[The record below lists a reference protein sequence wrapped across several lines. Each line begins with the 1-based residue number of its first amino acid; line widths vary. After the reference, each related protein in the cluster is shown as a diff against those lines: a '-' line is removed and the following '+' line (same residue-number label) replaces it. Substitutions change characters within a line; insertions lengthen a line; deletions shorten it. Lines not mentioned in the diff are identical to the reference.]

1 MNAKKTDPA
10 SEEKPRIVKK
20 VKSSVKKQFPVKF
33 DKEGF
38 LLAWGVGIVVAGIG
52 IMIIWATKTAPPGP
66 SNSTAYS
73 VSQRLVRL
81 MPESTKEILAFILG
95 GLFVLFGLFCLLL
108 GLRIIIQYFIDKLK
122 S

>member
-1 MNAKKTDPA
+1 MNAKKTNPA
-10 SEEKPRIVKK
+10 LEVKSKIVKK
-20 VKSSVKKQFPVKF
+20 GKSTVKKQFPVKF

-38 LLAWGVGIVVAGIG
+38 FLAWGIGIVVAGVG
-52 IMIIWATKTAPPGP
+52 ILIIWATKTAPPGP

-95 GLFVLFGLFCLLL
+95 GLFVLFGAFCLLM
-108 GLRIIIQYFIDKLK
+108 GLRIIIQYFIDKFK
-122 S
+122 N

>member
-1 MNAKKTDPA
+1 MKEKMMDPA
-10 SEEKPRIVKK
+10 SGEKSQVVKK
-20 VKSSVKKQFPVKF
+20 SKIQAKKGYPVKF

-38 LLAWGVGIVVAGIG
+38 FLAWGIGIVVAGIG
-52 IMIIWATKTAPPGP
+52 ILIIWATKTAPPGP

-95 GLFVLFGLFCLLL
+95 GLFVLFGVFCLLM
-108 GLRIIIQYFIDKLK
+108 GLRIIFQYFRDKIN